1 MTSNACLVSQ
11 NEWKSLGFL
20 QMGELNA
27 SKTFKVCY
35 SKPSSSSACQ
45 RKLQESA
52 WIRVVTFLGCS
63 RRQCK
68 KFRYFWWYFQTS
80 LLVNNEPGPQSM
92 SHLNLNVPCNRFVF
106 LKADVWYRG
115 PRSKLSSSKLSSS
128 RATGHEQRS
137 SFAGCPKCGT
147 GMFLVFLFTKDDL
160 PTGWH
165 IPIYFPYFSFDY
177 VGDW

>member
-1 MTSNACLVSQ
+1 MSERA
-11 NEWKSLGFL
+11 LGFCKWANS
-20 QMGELNA
+20 MPNA
-27 SKTFKVCY
+27 QLKNIQSLLFEAIIIIITIIIII
-35 SKPSSSSACQ
+35 SMSSQ
-45 RKLQESA
+45 IPG
-52 WIRVVTFLGCS
+52 IRVVTFLGCS